1 MGGYK
6 FEHISLEKKHSM
18 EIELRDL
25 VNQYNDLEF
34 RIVEFLDGLLEFEL
48 NLEPELRDRSKID
61 NYINLKNR
69 IKRKHSS
76 LWMLD

>member
-6 FEHISLEKKHSM
+6 FEHFSLEKKHSM

-25 VNQYNDLEF
+25 VNHYNDLEF

-48 NLEPELRDRSKID
+48 NLEPELRDRSIID